1 MTENK
6 DYTFFVSIS
15 KDAYTT
21 KTMALVATA
30 KDTPQ
35 NREKRKELGLEY
47 KMGFKQVEVNPQQLL
62 TYALNGHSFC
72 SLFGDFD
79 TVDKYDHPILR
90 NDGYFTMSGKSC
102 QYFKGSYF
110 IGIDI
115 DNTHLTTTEFIDRL
129 TLKPT
134 FWYTSLSHLQ
144 KDKNN
149 DGILDSRFR
158 LVYVLDSKIEGELY
172 FRYCAYCLSQIIR
185 YDTQEQECIDESAY
199 SCSQYFNGTNIKSDT
214 LTVEYGLSNFIYSV
228 SDFNV
233 SDSGFIDFLNQNC
246 LYKSR
251 GTISKKLPLIKLALS
266 NFSGRPVLSD
276 SDIISQS
283 SPTHLI
289 SESDK
294 TGRSAFE
301 SEFDL
306 EIDTTMILDYK
317 RLSWEEFHK
326 NYKQQYSLVYRT
338 ESPDWDVIHLKDQCI
353 RYQICDADYL
363 GLSWIVSKN
372 GGRRKNG
379 TQRRNTLFHRCWLRR
394 IIKPDITPNEVLYNL
409 IWDMGHFFDNSDGV
423 LDEEFM
429 LNKVR
434 QCFEYTPEELI
445 EKYRNV
451 YDDAVEESKRKKFI
465 IHWMD
470 RKKIRPNSVSREIR
484 WMLLDKIYDQRLT
497 VDENLQIF
505 KDSDIDQLNIGLS
518 RTTLYE
524 YCKVRGYDKGVNLK
538 SRKDRFRML
547 HLDGMSLMEEKR
559 YLEECGLKL
568 SKTTISK
575 YRMELESG
583 R

>member
-1 MTENK
+1 MKENSN
-6 DYTFFVSIS
+6 YPFLVSIS
-15 KDAYTT
+15 KDAYTS
-21 KTMALVATA
+21 KTMTLVATA

-47 KMGFKQVEVNPQQLL
+47 KMGFIQIEVNPQRLL
-62 TYALNGHSFC
+62 DYALNGHSFC

-102 QYFKGSYF
+102 QYFRGSYF

-115 DNTHLTTTEFIDRL
+115 DDTHLTTTEFIDRL

-172 FRYCAYCLSQIIR
+172 FRYCAYSLSQIIR

-214 LTVEYGLSNFIYSV
+214 LTVEYGLSNLIYSV

-233 SDSGFIDFLNQNC
+233 SDFGFIDFLNQNC
-246 LYKSR
+246 LYKSK
-251 GTISKKLPLIKLALS
+251 GTIRSKLPLIKLALS
-266 NFSGRPVLSD
+266 NFSGRPVFSD
-276 SDIISQS
+276 SDIISPS
-283 SPTHLI
+283 SPTRII
-289 SESDK
+289 SESEK
-294 TGRSAFE
+294 TGRSD
-301 SEFDL
+301 SGLDFDL
-306 EIDTTMILDYK
+306 GIDERIIWDYK
-317 RLSWEEFHK
+317 RLPWNEYNEIYKHK
-326 NYKQQYSLVYRT
+326 YSLVYRT
-338 ESPDWDVIHLKDQCI
+338 EKPDWDVIQLKDLDI
-353 RYQICDADYL
+353 RYQICDTDYL
-363 GLSWIVSKN
+363 ELPWIVSKE
-372 GGRRKNG
+372 GGKRKDG

-394 IIKPDITPNEVLYNL
+394 IIKPTITPNEVLYNL

-429 LNKVR
+429 MNKVR
-434 QCFEYTPEELI
+434 QCFDYDTEELI
-445 EKYRNV
+445 DKYRKV
-451 YDDAVEESKRKKFI
+451 YDDAKEKSRRKKFI

-470 RKKIRPNSVSREIR
+470 RKKIRPNSISKEMR
-484 WMLLDKIYDQRLT
+484 WMLLDCIYDQRLT

-518 RTTLYE
+518 MSTLYE
-524 YCKVRGYDKGVNLK
+524 YCNDRGVALWVNM
-538 SRKDRFRML
+538 RNRMDRFRML
-547 HLDGMSLMEEKR
+547 HQDGMSLMEEKR
-559 YLEECGLKL
+559 YLEECGLRL

-575 YRMELESG
+575 YRKELESG
-583 R
+583 L